1 MQQYIEF
8 LQANPLLAIAWIG
21 VFIALIFTS
30 VKAGLSTIKK
40 VTHQQ
45 ATLLMN
51 RESAKVIDV
60 RSESEF
66 KKGHILDSTLLPL
79 SKLKN
84 NEFGGL
90 EKELDAP
97 IIVVCNTG
105 MTSTQ
110 ACQMLQKAGF
120 TNIHN
125 LQGGIAEWKTAN
137 LPLTQ
142 KK

>member
-8 LQANPLLAIAWIG
+8 LQANPLLTLAWIG
-21 VFIALIFTS
+21 VFIAVIFTS
-30 VKAGLSTIKK
+30 VKAGLSAVKK
-40 VTHQQ
+40 ITHQQ
-45 ATLLMN
+45 ATLLIN
-51 RESAKVIDV
+51 RENAIVVDV

-66 KKGHILDSTLLPL
+66 KKGHILESKNLPL

-84 NEFGGL
+84 NDLTGL
-90 EKELDAP
+90 ENHEDTP

-105 MTSTQ
+105 MTSGQ
-110 ACQMLQKAGF
+110 ACQMLQKASF
-120 TNIHN
+120 TNVHN

-137 LPLTQ
+137 LPLT

>member
-8 LQANPLLAIAWIG
+8 LQANPILAIAWIG
-21 VFIALIFTS
+21 VFIAIIVTS

-40 VTHQQ
+40 ISHQQ
-45 ATLLMN
+45 ATLLIN
-51 RESAKVIDV
+51 REDAIVLDV
-60 RSESEF
+60 RTESDF
-66 KKGHILDSTLLPL
+66 KKGHILDAKLLPL

-84 NEFGGL
+84 NELTGL
-90 EKELDAP
+90 EKAQDTP

-120 TNIHN
+120 TSVHN
-125 LQGGIAEWKTAN
+125 LQGGISEWKTAN
-137 LPLTQ
+137 LPLTT
-142 KK
+142 K

>member
-8 LQANPLLAIAWIG
+8 LQANPLLTIAWIG

-40 VTHQQ
+40 ITHQQ

-51 RESAKVIDV
+51 RESATVVDV

-66 KKGHILDSTLLPL
+66 KKGHILDSKLLPL

-84 NEFGGL
+84 NELGGL
-90 EKELDAP
+90 EKDLDAP

-120 TNIHN
+120 TSVHN
-125 LQGGIAEWKTAN
+125 LQGGITEWKTAN
-137 LPLTQ
+137 LPLTT
-142 KK
+142 K

>member
-8 LQANPLLAIAWIG
+8 LQANPVLTLAWIG
-21 VFIALIFTS
+21 IFIALVFTS
-30 VKAGLSTIKK
+30 VKAGLSTVKK
-40 VTHQQ
+40 ITHQQ

-51 RESAKVIDV
+51 REGAIVLDV
-60 RSESEF
+60 RSEAEF
-66 KKGHILDSTLLPL
+66 KKGRIIDSILMPL

-84 NEFGGL
+84 NELGSL
-90 EKELDAP
+90 ENKKDSP

-105 MTSTQ
+105 MTSAQ

-120 TNIHN
+120 SNIHN
-125 LQGGIAEWKTAN
+125 LQGGITEWRTAN
-137 LPLTQ
+137 LPLT